1 METTSEKASPERILK
16 VASRLFAER
25 GFSNVSVRDVCKEA
39 STTAPMI
46 YYYFGNKRG
55 LFDAVVS
62 RRISMQA
69 FIERLQKTTTARDG
83 RHAISSFVETY
94 LTSFPENA
102 FDPGLYI
109 SASAKLDSESADRIS
124 RQLDEVHRIA
134 TSIIEKGIKS
144 SEFRRTDPVKAADCL
159 IGMLNR
165 VIFQRIHF
173 SKTRDLENTRSFITD
188 FFLRGMA

>member
-1 METTSEKASPERILK
+1 MR
-16 VASRLFAER
+16 VAGKLFAEQ
-25 GFSNVSVRDVCKEA
+25 GFANVSIRDVCKEA
-39 STTAPMI
+39 GTTAPMI

-55 LFDAVVS
+55 LFDAVVN

-69 FIERLQKTTTARDG
+69 FIESLRTSARAKVG
-83 RHAISSFVETY
+83 REAVSSFVDTY

-109 SASAKLDSESADRIS
+109 SASAKLDTGSAERIS
-124 RQLDEVHRIA
+124 KQLDEVHRIA
-134 TSIIEKGIKS
+134 TSIIESGIKA
-144 SEFRRTDPVKAADCL
+144 SEFRKTDPLKAADCL

-173 SKTRDLENTRSFITD
+173 SKTRDLENTKSFIID
-188 FFLRGMA
+188 FFIHAMK

>member
-1 METTSEKASPERILK
+1 MQAPSEKASPERILR
-16 VASRLFAER
+16 VAGRLFAER
-25 GFSNVSVRDVCKEA
+25 GFSNVSVREVCREA

-55 LFDAVVS
+55 LFDAVVN

-69 FIERLQKTTTARDG
+69 FIERLRTSAKGRDG
-83 RHAISSFVETY
+83 RQAVSSFVETY

-109 SASAKLDSESADRIS
+109 SASAKLDSESAERMS
-124 RQLDEVHRIA
+124 KQLDEVHRIVI
-134 TSIIEKGIKS
+134 SILERGIRA
-144 SEFRRTDPVKAADCL
+144 SEFRKTDPAKAADCL

-173 SKTRDLENTRSFITD
+173 SKTRDLENTKSFIID
-188 FFLRGMA
+188 FFMHAMK

>member
-1 METTSEKASPERILK
+1 LQTTSEKASPERILK
-16 VASRLFAER
+16 VAGKLFAER
-25 GFSNVSVRDVCKEA
+25 GYSNVSVRDVCKEA
-39 STTAPMI
+39 GTTAPMI

-55 LFDAVVS
+55 LFDAVVN

-69 FIERLQKTTTARDG
+69 FIERLESTKTARDG
-83 RHAISSFVETY
+83 KHAISSFVEIY

-134 TSIIEKGIKS
+134 TSIIEKGIRS

-173 SKTRDLENTRSFITD
+173 SKTRDLENTRAFITD
-188 FFLRGMA
+188 FFLRAMK